1 MNISLVLFIVVALL
15 LIMLLFLVLVP
26 KRPQTALIR
35 TLTEA
40 GVRPGETE
48 QLMAS
53 GVFWE
58 RQTQLMTDREVNF
71 MQGLFRAVDMQRW
84 YLCPQVRVADIV
96 RITPRISNR
105 SRTWWKL
112 FHLVAKWHCDVVI
125 VDIRTFQIVAA
136 VELDDASHLKKSRRR
151 RDILLNEVMRQ
162 AGIPL
167 IRSRDSRELQKM
179 IQAFLAEYD
188 GGKVA
193 WEAASG
199 QRMH

>member
-15 LIMLLFLVLVP
+15 LIMLLFRVLVP

-40 GVRPGETE
+40 GVRPVETE

-71 MQGLFRAVDMQRW
+71 MRGLFRAVDMQRW

-151 RDILLNEVMRQ
+151 RDILLDEVMRQ

-193 WEAASG
+193 
-199 QRMH
+199 

>member
-15 LIMLLFLVLVP
+15 LIMLLFRVLVP

-193 WEAASG
+193 
-199 QRMH
+199 